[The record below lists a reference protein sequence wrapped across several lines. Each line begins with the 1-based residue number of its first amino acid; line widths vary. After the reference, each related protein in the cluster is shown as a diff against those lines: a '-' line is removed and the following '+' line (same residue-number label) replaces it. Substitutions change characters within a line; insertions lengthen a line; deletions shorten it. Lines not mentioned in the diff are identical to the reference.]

1 MDFIEEELM
10 GAVQRLD
17 AHYQQREE
25 ALIQRLQRL
34 TEQLEA
40 GLTQVRDLRLTVQ
53 HCTRQVA
60 DLGAQVA
67 RLQRALTPP

>member
-1 MDFIEEELM
+1 MDFIEAELI

-17 AHYQQREE
+17 AQYQQREE
-25 ALIQRLQRL
+25 ALTQRLQRL

-40 GLTQVRDLRLTVQ
+40 GLTQVQDLRLTVQ

-60 DLGAQVA
+60 ALGAQVA
-67 RLQRALTPP
+67 NLQRALPPP

>member
-1 MDFIEEELM
+1 MDFIEEELI

-17 AHYQQREE
+17 AHYRQREE
-25 ALIQRLQRL
+25 ALMQRLQRL

-60 DLGAQVA
+60 DLGARVA
-67 RLQRALTPP
+67 SLQRALPPP